1 MIRTGLGR
9 LARGLRNSSIAA
21 ALAAVAACAP
31 VVDRSV
37 PLDHLPVLKGDYFAI
52 DSRETGHRYHV
63 YIRTPESYAGNPGRR
78 YPIVYLLD
86 GDSLFPMLAAS
97 QTFVEYDDEI
107 GEALVVGIA
116 YGSFAPP
123 QNRRRHDFTAGAD
136 AFGRFLRNELIPA
149 TERRVRADPDRRIL
163 FGQSRGGGFVLHS
176 AFTDPDLFWGRIA
189 SNPTLD
195 LLPSLLREPVPATR
209 DDLHLLVA
217 SGTRDDPRL
226 LEPRQK
232 WFEQW
237 REQKNLPWILRA
249 ETIEGATHAA
259 DAARVYRLAMNW
271 LLPPPAKGVR

>member
-1 MIRTGLGR
+1 MRHSWIT
-9 LARGLRNSSIAA
+9 AA
-21 ALAAVAACAP
+21 FVLVAACMPAER
-31 VVDRSV
+31 VT

-63 YIRTPESYAGNPGRR
+63 YVRTPESYAGNLGRQ

-116 YGSFAPP
+116 YGSFDPP
-123 QNRRRHDFTAGAD
+123 QNRRRHDFTEGAD
-136 AFGRFLRNELIPA
+136 AFGRFLRRELIPA
-149 TERRVRADPDRRIL
+149 AEKRVRADPNRRIL

-176 AFTDPDLFWGRIA
+176 AFTDPDLFWGRVA

-195 LLPSLLREPVPATR
+195 LLPALARPPARGSRSDLR
-209 DDLHLLVA
+209 LLVA
-217 SGTRDDPRL
+217 SGTRDVP
-226 LEPRQK
+226 EIRQPALR
-232 WFEQW
+232 WFQQW
-237 REQKNLPWILRA
+237 QARKDLPWTLRT
-249 ETIEGATHAA
+249 ETIEDGTHAA

-271 LLPPPAKGVR
+271 LLPAA